1 MIEAFKA
8 AGVTEL
14 QYFYNGQAEYDSD
27 KTDQQKQNANV
38 AVFAAC
44 VNFMFNIY
52 RHLPAPKPV
61 VTQSRFQQE
70 RAEMCEKVVK
80 GHFENRDFDFV
91 LISLACGIIAAPNI
105 IGTF

>member
-8 AGVTEL
+8 AGVTKL

-27 KTDQQKQNANV
+27 KTDQQKQNTDV
-38 AVFAAC
+38 AVFAAR
-44 VNFMFNIY
+44 VNFMFDVD

-70 RAEMCEKVVK
+70 RAKMCEKVVK

-105 IGTF
+105 VGTF